1 MKFALMKFVVILILL
16 ILFASS
22 ICSCILCENFES
34 NILPSNE
41 KQQMKNLSDNIED
54 RHPIYSLPYDI
65 DMEDKYKKAYYYE
78 KNNKEY
84 QDDLISLLT
93 NCLKGIPTFENQPWE
108 KTINSHVKGFYNI
121 AYQNILKR
129 LNTKNIQ
136 IVHDILK
143 QYKNNGDNSYLL
155 DIDMILYEDNKIHG
169 KHVNFIVFTDYNNTI
184 VKYVNVVGI
193 VPEDRIFI
201 HPIEP
206 LQTPSNSNNIY
217 QSL

>member
-1 MKFALMKFVVILILL
+1 MKFVVVLILL

-22 ICSCILCENFES
+22 ISSCILCENFER

-41 KQQMKNLSDNIED
+41 KQQMTNLSDSIED

-65 DMEDKYKKAYYYE
+65 DMEDRYKKAYYYE
-78 KNNKEY
+78 KNNEEY
-84 QDDLISLLT
+84 QDDLKSLFV
-93 NCLKGIPTFENQPWE
+93 NCLKGVPLFEKEPWE
-108 KTINSHVKGFYNI
+108 KTIHSHVKGFYNI

-136 IVHDILK
+136 IVHDVLK
-143 QYKNNGDNSYLL
+143 QYKRGGDQNSYIL
-155 DIDMILYEDNKIHG
+155 DIDMILYENSKIHG
-169 KHVNFIVFTDYNNTI
+169 KHVNFIVFTDYNNT
-184 VKYVNVVGI
+184 VVQYVNVVGI

-206 LQTPSNSNNIY
+206 QQTPSSSANIY